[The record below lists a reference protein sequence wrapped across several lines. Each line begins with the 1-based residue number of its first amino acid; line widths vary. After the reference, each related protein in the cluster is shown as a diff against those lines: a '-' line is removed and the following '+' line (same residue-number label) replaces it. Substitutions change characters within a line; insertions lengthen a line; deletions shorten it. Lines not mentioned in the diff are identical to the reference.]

1 MATYIPAAG
10 DITRK
15 WYIVDADGQTLGRF
29 ATRIAR
35 VLSGKHTPRFTP
47 FLDTGDH
54 VIVINAAKV
63 KLTGTKPDKKIYHH
77 YTGFPGGLKS
87 ETFKKRV
94 VRRPE
99 FLVEEAIR
107 GMLPSTKLG
116 RAMAKKLQ
124 VYRDDKHPHAAQ
136 KPEPLKFTK

>member
-15 WYIVDADGQTLGRF
+15 WHLVDADGQTLGRL
-29 ATRIAR
+29 ATRVAR
-35 VLSGKHTPRFTP
+35 ILSGKHNPRYTT

-54 VIVINAAKV
+54 VVVINAAKI
-63 KLTGTKPDKKIYHH
+63 KITGRKAQQKMYRR

-87 ETFKKRV
+87 ESFEKRI

-107 GMLPSTKLG
+107 GMLPSSKLG
-116 RAMAKKLQ
+116 KAMGKKLK

-136 KPEPLKFTK
+136 NPAPLKFA